1 MFTIK
6 ILGFQMKKYILFWF
20 LCSIIIYPNG
30 KDNRKTY
37 GKELFPLSATKKYVY
52 DSSFGETYTRA
63 YIEDGIIN
71 TRSESSKFKYY
82 QKLEIK
88 DDGLYVVNT
97 YQWIKIILIISKENT
112 INYTTPLRR
121 YALPLY
127 VGLEWKDETTEI
139 IDGEPNQVT
148 LNAKVLAE
156 EEIQT
161 LAGKFT
167 ALKIQTIVESV
178 DGSKNIV
185 TEWIA
190 EDIGLVKSV
199 IEIKG
204 GGITGLIRDIL
215 GLGKLKFELKDII
228 N

>member
-1 MFTIK
+1 
-6 ILGFQMKKYILFWF
+6 MKKIILLYF
-20 LCSIIIYPNG
+20 LFAIIIYADG
-30 KDNRKTY
+30 KDPKKIY
-37 GKELFPLSATKKYVY
+37 GRELFPSNATKQFVY
-52 DSSFGETYTRA
+52 ESTFGETNTIA
-63 YIEDGIIN
+63 LIQGGHIETKSQSDI
-71 TRSESSKFKYY
+71 FKYF
-82 QKLEIK
+82 QKLDLK
-88 DDGLYVVNT
+88 DDGLYVVTT
-97 YQWIKIILIISKENT
+97 YQWLKILKIFTKENNIT
-112 INYTTPLRR
+112 YTTPLKR
-121 YALPLY
+121 YAIPLY

-190 EDIGLVKSV
+190 ENIGLVKSI

-215 GLGKLKFELKDII
+215 GLGKLKFELKNII

>member
-1 MFTIK
+1 
-6 ILGFQMKKYILFWF
+6 MKKIILLYF
-20 LCSIIIYPNG
+20 LFAIIIYADG
-30 KDNRKTY
+30 KDPKKIY
-37 GKELFPLSATKKYVY
+37 GRELFPSNATKQFVY
-52 DSSFGETYTRA
+52 ESTFGETNTIA
-63 YIEDGIIN
+63 LIQGGHIETKSQSDI
-71 TRSESSKFKYY
+71 FKYF
-82 QKLEIK
+82 QKLDLK
-88 DDGLYVVNT
+88 DDGLYVVTT
-97 YQWIKIILIISKENT
+97 YQWLKILKIFTKENNIT
-112 INYTTPLRR
+112 YTTPLKR

-190 EDIGLVKSV
+190 ENIGLVKSI

-215 GLGKLKFELKDII
+215 GLGKLKFELKKII
-228 N
+228 E

>member
-1 MFTIK
+1 
-6 ILGFQMKKYILFWF
+6 MKKIILLYF
-20 LCSIIIYPNG
+20 LFAIIIYADG
-30 KDNRKTY
+30 KDPKKIY
-37 GKELFPLSATKKYVY
+37 GRELFPSNATKQFVY
-52 DSSFGETYTRA
+52 ESTFGETNTIA
-63 YIEDGIIN
+63 LIQGEHIETKSQSDI
-71 TRSESSKFKYY
+71 FKYF
-82 QKLEIK
+82 QNLDLK
-88 DDGLYVVNT
+88 DDGLYVVTT
-97 YQWIKIILIISKENT
+97 YQWLKILKIFTKENNIT
-112 INYTTPLRR
+112 YTTPLKR

-190 EDIGLVKSV
+190 ENIGLVKSI

-215 GLGKLKFELKDII
+215 GLGKLKFELKNII

>member
-1 MFTIK
+1 LKIFT
-6 ILGFQMKKYILFWF
+6 
-20 LCSIIIYPNG
+20 
-30 KDNRKTY
+30 
-37 GKELFPLSATKKYVY
+37 
-52 DSSFGETYTRA
+52 
-63 YIEDGIIN
+63 
-71 TRSESSKFKYY
+71 
-82 QKLEIK
+82 
-88 DDGLYVVNT
+88 
-97 YQWIKIILIISKENT
+97 KENNIT
-112 INYTTPLRR
+112 YTTPLKR

-190 EDIGLVKSV
+190 ENIGLVKSI

-215 GLGKLKFELKDII
+215 GLGKLKFELKNII

>member
-1 MFTIK
+1 
-6 ILGFQMKKYILFWF
+6 MKKIILLYF
-20 LCSIIIYPNG
+20 LFAIIIYADG
-30 KDNRKTY
+30 KDPKKIY
-37 GKELFPLSATKKYVY
+37 GRELFPSNATKQFVY
-52 DSSFGETYTRA
+52 ESTFGETNTISLIQGGH
-63 YIEDGIIN
+63 IETKSQSDI
-71 TRSESSKFKYY
+71 FKYF
-82 QKLEIK
+82 QKLDLK
-88 DDGLYVVNT
+88 DDGLYVVTT
-97 YQWIKIILIISKENT
+97 YQWLKILKIFTKENNIT
-112 INYTTPLRR
+112 YTTPLKR

-190 EDIGLVKSV
+190 ENIGLVKSI

-215 GLGKLKFELKDII
+215 GLGKLKFELKKII
-228 N
+228 E

>member
-1 MFTIK
+1 
-6 ILGFQMKKYILFWF
+6 MKKIILLYF
-20 LCSIIIYPNG
+20 LFAIIIYADG
-30 KDNRKTY
+30 KDPKKIY
-37 GKELFPLSATKKYVY
+37 GRELFPSNATKQFVY
-52 DSSFGETYTRA
+52 ESTFGETNTISLIQGGH
-63 YIEDGIIN
+63 IETKSQSDI
-71 TRSESSKFKYY
+71 FKYF
-82 QKLEIK
+82 QKLDLK
-88 DDGLYVVNT
+88 DDGLYVVTT
-97 YQWIKIILIISKENT
+97 YQWLKILKIFTKENNIT
-112 INYTTPLRR
+112 YTTPLKR
-121 YALPLY
+121 YAIPLY

-190 EDIGLVKSV
+190 ENIGLVKSI

-215 GLGKLKFELKDII
+215 GLGKLKFELKNII

>member
-1 MFTIK
+1 
-6 ILGFQMKKYILFWF
+6 MKKIILLYF
-20 LCSIIIYPNG
+20 LFAIIIYADG
-30 KDNRKTY
+30 KDPKKIY
-37 GKELFPLSATKKYVY
+37 GRELFPSNATKQFVY
-52 DSSFGETYTRA
+52 ESTFGETNTISLIQGGH
-63 YIEDGIIN
+63 IETKSQSDI
-71 TRSESSKFKYY
+71 FKYF
-82 QKLEIK
+82 QKLDLK
-88 DDGLYVVNT
+88 DDGLYVVTT
-97 YQWIKIILIISKENT
+97 YQWLKILKIFTKENNIT
-112 INYTTPLRR
+112 YTTPLKR

-190 EDIGLVKSV
+190 ENIGLVKSV

-215 GLGKLKFELKDII
+215 GLGKLKFELKKII
-228 N
+228 E

>member
-1 MFTIK
+1 
-6 ILGFQMKKYILFWF
+6 MKKIILLYF
-20 LCSIIIYPNG
+20 LFAIIIYADG
-30 KDNRKTY
+30 KDPKKIY
-37 GKELFPLSATKKYVY
+37 GRELFPSNATKQFVY
-52 DSSFGETYTRA
+52 ESTFGETNTIA
-63 YIEDGIIN
+63 LIQGGHIETKSQSDI
-71 TRSESSKFKYY
+71 FKYF
-82 QKLEIK
+82 QKLDLK
-88 DDGLYVVNT
+88 DDGLYVVTT
-97 YQWIKIILIISKENT
+97 YQWLKILKIFTKENNIT
-112 INYTTPLRR
+112 YTTPLKR

-127 VGLEWKDETTEI
+127 VGLAWKDETTEI

-190 EDIGLVKSV
+190 ENIGLVKSI

-215 GLGKLKFELKDII
+215 GLGKLKFELKNII

>member
-1 MFTIK
+1 
-6 ILGFQMKKYILFWF
+6 MKKIILLYF
-20 LCSIIIYPNG
+20 LFAIIIYADG
-30 KDNRKTY
+30 KDPKKIY
-37 GKELFPLSATKKYVY
+37 GRELFPSNATKQFVY
-52 DSSFGETYTRA
+52 ESTFGETNTIA
-63 YIEDGIIN
+63 LIQGEHIETKSQSDI
-71 TRSESSKFKYY
+71 FKYF
-82 QKLEIK
+82 QKLDLK
-88 DDGLYVVNT
+88 DDGLYVVTT
-97 YQWIKIILIISKENT
+97 YQWLKVLKIFTKENNIT
-112 INYTTPLRR
+112 YTTPLKR

-190 EDIGLVKSV
+190 ENIGLVKSI

-215 GLGKLKFELKDII
+215 GLGKLKFELKNII

>member
-1 MFTIK
+1 
-6 ILGFQMKKYILFWF
+6 MKKIILLYF
-20 LCSIIIYPNG
+20 LFAIIIYADG
-30 KDNRKTY
+30 KDPKKIY
-37 GKELFPLSATKKYVY
+37 GRELFPSNATKQFVY
-52 DSSFGETYTRA
+52 ESTFGETNTIA
-63 YIEDGIIN
+63 LIQGGHIETKSQSDI
-71 TRSESSKFKYY
+71 FKYF
-82 QKLEIK
+82 QKLDLK
-88 DDGLYVVNT
+88 DDGLYVVTT
-97 YQWIKIILIISKENT
+97 YQWLKILKIFTKENNIT
-112 INYTTPLRR
+112 YTTPLKR

-190 EDIGLVKSV
+190 ENIGLVKSI

-215 GLGKLKFELKDII
+215 GLGKLKFELKNII

>member
-1 MFTIK
+1 
-6 ILGFQMKKYILFWF
+6 MKKIILLYF
-20 LCSIIIYPNG
+20 LFAIIIYADG
-30 KDNRKTY
+30 KDPKKIY
-37 GKELFPLSATKKYVY
+37 GRELFPSNATKQFVY
-52 DSSFGETYTRA
+52 ESTFGETNTIA
-63 YIEDGIIN
+63 LIQGGHIETKSQSDI
-71 TRSESSKFKYY
+71 FKYF
-82 QKLEIK
+82 QKLDLK
-88 DDGLYVVNT
+88 DDGLYVVTT
-97 YQWIKIILIISKENT
+97 YQWLKILKIFTKENNIT
-112 INYTTPLRR
+112 YTTPLKR

-139 IDGEPNQVT
+139 IDGETSQVS

-156 EEIQT
+156 EEVKT
-161 LAGKFT
+161 SAGLFNT
-167 ALKIQTIVESV
+167 LKIQTIVESV

-190 EDIGLVKSV
+190 EDIGLVKSI

-215 GLGKLKFELKDII
+215 GLGKLKFELKNII

>member
-1 MFTIK
+1 
-6 ILGFQMKKYILFWF
+6 MKKNILLYF
-20 LCSIIIYPNG
+20 LFAIIIYADG
-30 KDNRKTY
+30 KDPKKIY
-37 GKELFPLSATKKYVY
+37 GRELFPSNATKQFVY
-52 DSSFGETYTRA
+52 ESTFGETNTIA
-63 YIEDGIIN
+63 LIQGGHIETKSQSDI
-71 TRSESSKFKYY
+71 FKYF
-82 QKLEIK
+82 QKLDLK
-88 DDGLYVVNT
+88 DDGLYVVTT
-97 YQWIKIILIISKENT
+97 YQWLKILKIFTKENNIT
-112 INYTTPLRR
+112 YTTPLKR

-190 EDIGLVKSV
+190 EDIGLVKSI

-215 GLGKLKFELKDII
+215 GLGKLKFELKNII

>member
-1 MFTIK
+1 
-6 ILGFQMKKYILFWF
+6 MKKIILLYF
-20 LCSIIIYPNG
+20 LFAIIIYADG
-30 KDNRKTY
+30 KDPKKIY
-37 GKELFPLSATKKYVY
+37 GRELFPSNATKQFVY
-52 DSSFGETYTRA
+52 ESTFGETNTISLIQGGH
-63 YIEDGIIN
+63 IETKSQSDI
-71 TRSESSKFKYY
+71 FKYF
-82 QKLEIK
+82 QKLDLK
-88 DDGLYVVNT
+88 DDGLYVVTT
-97 YQWIKIILIISKENT
+97 YQWLKVLKIFTKENNIT
-112 INYTTPLRR
+112 YTTPLKR

-190 EDIGLVKSV
+190 ENIGLVKSI

-215 GLGKLKFELKDII
+215 GLGKLKFELKNII